1 MEADMM
7 EIIVA
12 MFIVGAELAMLG
24 MGLLI
29 AYYGS
34 SKTRN
39 VGFLFL
45 LIAGGLCYYLMT
57 ATPDVV
63 ELHNSLLAFIGG
75 MLGGILGIIAFLV
88 AIIKS

>member
-1 MEADMM
+1 MEAEYA
-7 EIIVA
+7 EIAVT
-12 MFIVGAELAMLG
+12 MGIVGMMISMLG

-45 LIAGGLCYYLMT
+45 IVGLGLGYYLT
-57 ATPDVV
+57 TTGDAV
-63 ELHNSLLAFIGG
+63 EIHNSLLAFIGG
-75 MLGGILGIIAFLV
+75 MLGGIVGVIAFLV

>member
-1 MEADMM
+1 MEAEYA
-7 EIIVA
+7 EIA
-12 MFIVGAELAMLG
+12 LTMGIVGMMISMLG

-45 LIAGGLCYYLMT
+45 VVGLGLGYYLT
-57 ATPDVV
+57 TTGDAV
-63 ELHNSLLAFIGG
+63 EVHNSLLAFIGG
-75 MLGGILGIIAFLV
+75 MLGGIIGMIAFLV

>member
-1 MEADMM
+1 MEAEMM

-12 MFIVGAELAMLG
+12 MFIVGAELSMLG

-39 VGFLFL
+39 AGFLFL
-45 LIAGGLCYYLMT
+45 ILGLGLGYYLT
-57 ATPDVV
+57 TTGDTV

-75 MLGGILGIIAFLV
+75 MLGGMLGIIVFLV

>member
-1 MEADMM
+1 MEAEYA
-7 EIIVA
+7 EIAVT
-12 MFIVGAELAMLG
+12 MGIVGMMISMLG

-45 LIAGGLCYYLMT
+45 VVGLGLGYYLT
-57 ATPDVV
+57 TTGDAV
-63 ELHNSLLAFIGG
+63 EVHNSLLAFIGG
-75 MLGGILGIIAFLV
+75 MLGGIIGIVAFLV

>member
-1 MEADMM
+1 MEAEYA
-7 EIIVA
+7 EIAVS
-12 MFIVGAELAMLG
+12 MGIVGMMISMMG

-45 LIAGGLCYYLMT
+45 VVGLGLGYYLT
-57 ATPDVV
+57 TTGDAV
-63 ELHNSLLAFIGG
+63 EVHNSLLAFIGG
-75 MLGGILGIIAFLV
+75 MLGGIIGIIAFLV

>member
-1 MEADMM
+1 MEAEYA
-7 EIIVA
+7 EIAVTLG
-12 MFIVGAELAMLG
+12 IVGMMISMLG

-45 LIAGGLCYYLMT
+45 VVGLGLGYYLT
-57 ATPDVV
+57 TTGDAV
-63 ELHNSLLAFIGG
+63 EVHNSLLAFIGG
-75 MLGGILGIIAFLV
+75 MLGGIIGIIAFLV

>member
-1 MEADMM
+1 MEAEYA
-7 EIIVA
+7 EIAVT
-12 MFIVGAELAMLG
+12 MGIVGMMISMLG

-45 LIAGGLCYYLMT
+45 IVGLGLGYYLT
-57 ATPDVV
+57 TTGDAV
-63 ELHNSLLAFIGG
+63 EIHNSLLAFIGG
-75 MLGGILGIIAFLV
+75 MLGGIVGIVAFLV

>member
-1 MEADMM
+1 MEAEYAENAVTMG
-7 EIIVA
+7 
-12 MFIVGAELAMLG
+12 IVGMMISMLG

-45 LIAGGLCYYLMT
+45 VVGLGLGYYLT
-57 ATPDVV
+57 TTGDAV
-63 ELHNSLLAFIGG
+63 EVHNSLLAFIGG
-75 MLGGILGIIAFLV
+75 MLGGIIGIIAFLV

>member
-1 MEADMM
+1 MEAEYA
-7 EIIVA
+7 EIAVT
-12 MFIVGAELAMLG
+12 MGIVGMMMSMLG

-45 LIAGGLCYYLMT
+45 IVGLGLGYYLT
-57 ATPDVV
+57 TTGDAV
-63 ELHNSLLAFIGG
+63 EIHNSLLAFIGG
-75 MLGGILGIIAFLV
+75 MLGGIVGVIAFLV

>member
-1 MEADMM
+1 MEAEYA
-7 EIIVA
+7 EIA
-12 MFIVGAELAMLG
+12 LTMGIVGMMISMLG

-45 LIAGGLCYYLMT
+45 FFGLALGYYLT
-57 ATPDVV
+57 TTGDAV
-63 ELHNSLLAFIGG
+63 EVHNSLLAFIGG
-75 MLGGILGIIAFLV
+75 MLGGIIGIIAFLV

>member
-1 MEADMM
+1 MEAEYA
-7 EIIVA
+7 EIAVT
-12 MFIVGAELAMLG
+12 MGIVGMMISMLG
-24 MGLLI
+24 IGLLI

-45 LIAGGLCYYLMT
+45 VVGLGLGYYLT
-57 ATPDVV
+57 TTGDAV
-63 ELHNSLLAFIGG
+63 EVHNSLLAFIGG
-75 MLGGILGIIAFLV
+75 MLGGIIGVIAFLV

>member
-1 MEADMM
+1 MEAEYAEIAVTMGVVGMM
-7 EIIVA
+7 IS
-12 MFIVGAELAMLG
+12 MLG

-45 LIAGGLCYYLMT
+45 IVGLGLGYYLT
-57 ATPDVV
+57 TTGDAV
-63 ELHNSLLAFIGG
+63 EIHNSLLAFIGG
-75 MLGGILGIIAFLV
+75 MLGGIIGIIAFLV

>member
-1 MEADMM
+1 MEAEYA
-7 EIIVA
+7 EIAVT
-12 MFIVGAELAMLG
+12 MGIVGMMISMLG

-45 LIAGGLCYYLMT
+45 VVGLGLGYYLT
-57 ATPDVV
+57 TTGDAV
-63 ELHNSLLAFIGG
+63 EVHNSLLAFIGG
-75 MLGGILGIIAFLV
+75 MLGGIIGMIAFLI

>member
-1 MEADMM
+1 MEAEYA
-7 EIIVA
+7 EIAVT
-12 MFIVGAELAMLG
+12 MGIVGMMISMLG

-39 VGFLFL
+39 YGFLFL
-45 LIAGGLCYYLMT
+45 VVGLGLGYYLT
-57 ATPDVV
+57 TTGDAV
-63 ELHNSLLAFIGG
+63 EVHNSLLAFIGG
-75 MLGGILGIIAFLV
+75 MLGGIIGMIAFLV

>member
-1 MEADMM
+1 MEAEYA
-7 EIIVA
+7 EIA
-12 MFIVGAELAMLG
+12 LTMGIVGMMISMLG

-45 LIAGGLCYYLMT
+45 VVGLGLGYYLT
-57 ATPDVV
+57 TTGDAV
-63 ELHNSLLAFIGG
+63 EVHNSLLAFIGG
-75 MLGGILGIIAFLV
+75 MLGGIIGIIAFLV

>member
-1 MEADMM
+1 MEAEYA
-7 EIIVA
+7 EIAVT
-12 MFIVGAELAMLG
+12 MGIVGMMISMLG
-24 MGLLI
+24 MGLLV

-45 LIAGGLCYYLMT
+45 IVGLGLGYYLT
-57 ATPDVV
+57 TTGDAV
-63 ELHNSLLAFIGG
+63 EIHNSLLAFIGG
-75 MLGGILGIIAFLV
+75 MLGGIVGIVAFLV

>member
-45 LIAGGLCYYLMT
+45 LIAVGLCYYLMT
-57 ATPDVV
+57 ATSDAV

-75 MLGGILGIIAFLV
+75 MLGGMFGIIAFLV

>member
-1 MEADMM
+1 MEAEYA
-7 EIIVA
+7 EIAVT
-12 MFIVGAELAMLG
+12 MGIVGMMVSMLG

-45 LIAGGLCYYLMT
+45 IVGLPTLVV
-57 ATPDVV
+57 ATTFWRP
-63 ELHNSLLAFIGG
+63 NG
-75 MLGGILGIIAFLV
+75 
-88 AIIKS
+88 

>member
-1 MEADMM
+1 MEAEYA
-7 EIIVA
+7 EIAVT
-12 MFIVGAELAMLG
+12 MGIVGMMISMLG
-24 MGLLI
+24 MGLLV

-45 LIAGGLCYYLMT
+45 IIGLGLGYYLT
-57 ATPDVV
+57 TTGDAV
-63 ELHNSLLAFIGG
+63 EIHNSLLAFIGG
-75 MLGGILGIIAFLV
+75 MLGGIVGIIAFLV

>member
-1 MEADMM
+1 MEANMM
-7 EIIVA
+7 EIIIA
-12 MFIVGAELAMLG
+12 MFIVGAELSMLS

-45 LIAGGLCYYLMT
+45 LVAVGLCYYLIT
-57 ATPDVV
+57 TTSDAV

>member
-1 MEADMM
+1 MEAEYA
-7 EIIVA
+7 EIA
-12 MFIVGAELAMLG
+12 LTMGIVGMMISMLG
-24 MGLLI
+24 MWLLI

-45 LIAGGLCYYLMT
+45 VVGLGLGYYLT
-57 ATPDVV
+57 TTGDAV
-63 ELHNSLLAFIGG
+63 EVHNSLLAFIGG
-75 MLGGILGIIAFLV
+75 MLGGIIGIIAFLV

>member
-1 MEADMM
+1 MEAEYA
-7 EIIVA
+7 EIAVT
-12 MFIVGAELAMLG
+12 MGIVGMMISMLG

-45 LIAGGLCYYLMT
+45 IIGLGLGYYLT
-57 ATPDVV
+57 TTGDAV
-63 ELHNSLLAFIGG
+63 EIHNSLLAFIGG
-75 MLGGILGIIAFLV
+75 MLGGIVGVIAFLV

>member
-1 MEADMM
+1 MEAEYA
-7 EIIVA
+7 EIAVT
-12 MFIVGAELAMLG
+12 MGIVGMMISMLG

-45 LIAGGLCYYLMT
+45 VVGLGLGYYLT
-57 ATPDVV
+57 TTGDAV
-63 ELHNSLLAFIGG
+63 EVHNSLLAFIGG
-75 MLGGILGIIAFLV
+75 MFGGIIGIIAFLV

>member
-1 MEADMM
+1 
-7 EIIVA
+7 
-12 MFIVGAELAMLG
+12 

-45 LIAGGLCYYLMT
+45 VVGLGLGYYLT
-57 ATPDVV
+57 TTGDAV
-63 ELHNSLLAFIGG
+63 EVHNSLLAFIGG
-75 MLGGILGIIAFLV
+75 MLGGIIGIIAFLV

>member
-1 MEADMM
+1 MEAEYA
-7 EIIVA
+7 EIAVT
-12 MFIVGAELAMLG
+12 MGIVGMMISMLG

-45 LIAGGLCYYLMT
+45 IVGFALGYYLT
-57 ATPDVV
+57 TTGDAV
-63 ELHNSLLAFIGG
+63 EVHNSLLAFIGG
-75 MLGGILGIIAFLV
+75 MLGGIIGIVAFLV

>member
-45 LIAGGLCYYLMT
+45 LIAVGLCYYLMT
-57 ATPDVV
+57 ATSDTV

-75 MLGGILGIIAFLV
+75 MLGGMLGIIAFLV